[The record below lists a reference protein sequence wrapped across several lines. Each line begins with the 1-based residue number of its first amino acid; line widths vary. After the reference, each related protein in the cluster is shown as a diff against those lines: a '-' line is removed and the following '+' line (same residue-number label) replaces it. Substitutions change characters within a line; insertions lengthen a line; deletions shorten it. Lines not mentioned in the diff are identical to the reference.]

1 MGSLVLVLVIAL
13 VVGALIFGVL
23 ALLSGDDPG
32 LVPAEP
38 DHAVPLPANRPL
50 LEADLA
56 EVRFDTAVR
65 GYRMAQV
72 DQALRRAAYDVGYKD
87 EMIAVLEAEL
97 SALREGRTEDAELM
111 RKSRE
116 TALAGVDNGYT
127 VPVEAGG
134 EPVDAEADVLAVGA
148 DDEPAETELADA
160 AVVEA
165 EDAQRGP
172 GPDGDV
178 DADGHGD
185 AAAAADAEAAGGAEA
200 DAAGADGTGADE
212 GAQPVGQRS
221 TGG

>member
-38 DHAVPLPANRPL
+38 DHAVPLPASRPL

-56 EVRFDTAVR
+56 EVRFDTAIR

-116 TALAGVDNGYT
+116 TALAGVDNGYS

-134 EPVDAEADVLAVGA
+134 EPVDDADVLAVGA
-148 DDEPAETELADA
+148 DDDEPAETELADA

-165 EDAQRGP
+165 EDARRDA
-172 GPDGDV
+172 GPDA
-178 DADGHGD
+178 DAVEADAVEADIDAAGHDD

-200 DAAGADGTGADE
+200 VGGV
-212 GAQPVGQRS
+212 QRVGQRS